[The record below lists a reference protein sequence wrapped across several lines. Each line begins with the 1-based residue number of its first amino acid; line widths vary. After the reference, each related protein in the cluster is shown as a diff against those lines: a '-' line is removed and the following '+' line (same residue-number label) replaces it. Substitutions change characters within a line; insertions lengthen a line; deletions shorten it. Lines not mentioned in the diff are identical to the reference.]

1 MKKYQCSFLYLVIRL
16 VIALTKKKLGLF
28 CSRWCKFFVS
38 YTVFKTDE
46 HKSKKF
52 LVYDAMSSGSRHS
65 MAQEK
70 LVEQTQMWQAP
81 GFCNPSF
88 KIRGNLK
95 KGRKD
100 LYVRLWSQQ
109 IRFIQ
114 WISLRFILRALKTMC
129 CSYIQTCTM
138 YYSFILKLKL
148 KCYLQ

>member
-1 MKKYQCSFLYLVIRL
+1 MLVIPCL
-16 VIALTKKKLGLF
+16 KLNL
-28 CSRWCKFFVS
+28 
-38 YTVFKTDE
+38 DE

-81 GFCNPSF
+81 GFFNPSF

-95 KGRKD
+95 KARKD

-114 WISLRFILRALKTMC
+114 
-129 CSYIQTCTM
+129 
-138 YYSFILKLKL
+138 
-148 KCYLQ
+148 